1 MAVAPVSFVLG
12 DSITKLEGEL
22 AARYGEGQRERVYRG
37 LRQVAEFWRPEDGD
51 AGSLEQF
58 VLNNFAGTQEAV
70 DTIFARFELLLQR
83 LESLLQQILRDL
95 RKQTLVVR

>member
-51 AGSLEQF
+51 AGS
-58 VLNNFAGTQEAV
+58 
-70 DTIFARFELLLQR
+70 FE
-83 LESLLQQILRDL
+83 
-95 RKQTLVVR
+95 